1 MEKTRSF
8 RHVAL
13 AQETLAKMS
22 DVDGPQYNAS
32 LRAVGRWLK
41 MAVMGEIRVYRW
53 R

>member
-22 DVDGPQYNAS
+22 DVAGPQYNAS
-32 LRAVGRWLK
+32 VRPVGRWLK
-41 MAVMGEIRVYRW
+41 RPVMGEIRVYPW